1 MFEIPVSTPQK
12 AIIVQIEVTSL
23 QKDQSAINA
32 FAEFKELCKSSGVQ
46 ILDEIS
52 GKQATPIA
60 SNFLKKGK
68 IEEIKRSLEE
78 TCAEIVIFNHALS
91 PSQERNLENA
101 FKVRVVDRTGLILDI
116 FASRASTH
124 IGKLQVE
131 LAQLTHLSTRL
142 IRAWTHL
149 ERQKGG
155 IGLRGPGETQLETD
169 KRLINNRI
177 KTIKARLAKSH
188 KQKKINQYSRTKS
201 RNKLVALVGYTNAGK
216 TTLFNRLTDNEQYAA
231 DKLFATLDSVT
242 RKNIDPELSS
252 ILFSDTVGFISD
264 LPTQLIESFKGTLD
278 ELKSADLLLHVVDI
292 SDPDYRF
299 KITQVN
305 LLLEELE
312 ISNIPQ
318 IRINNKS
325 DLKNY
330 KNFQSKSDITLGEIW
345 ISAEKNLGL
354 EELREAISNSLFEGI
369 YKGWVTL
376 DATLGNIRSKL
387 YSMGCILEEKINNK
401 GLMYL
406 NINIGN
412 DELHRFLNINGFN
425 LIDDNIDF
433 IK

>member
-1 MFEIPVSTPQK
+1 M
-12 AIIVQIEVTSL
+12 
-23 QKDQSAINA
+23 
-32 FAEFKELCKSSGVQ
+32 
-46 ILDEIS
+46 
-52 GKQATPIA
+52 
-60 SNFLKKGK
+60 
-68 IEEIKRSLEE
+68 
-78 TCAEIVIFNHALS
+78 
-91 PSQERNLENA
+91 
-101 FKVRVVDRTGLILDI
+101 
-116 FASRASTH
+116 
-124 IGKLQVE
+124 
-131 LAQLTHLSTRL
+131 
-142 IRAWTHL
+142 
-149 ERQKGG
+149 
-155 IGLRGPGETQLETD
+155 
-169 KRLINNRI
+169 
-177 KTIKARLAKSH
+177 
-188 KQKKINQYSRTKS
+188 
-201 RNKLVALVGYTNAGK
+201 
-216 TTLFNRLTDNEQYAA
+216 
-231 DKLFATLDSVT
+231 
-242 RKNIDPELSS
+242 
-252 ILFSDTVGFISD
+252 
-264 LPTQLIESFKGTLD
+264 
-278 ELKSADLLLHVVDI
+278 HVVDI

>member
-1 MFEIPVSTPQK
+1 MIEVPISTPQK
-12 AIIVQIEVTSL
+12 AIIVQIEVASL
-23 QKDQSAINA
+23 QKEQSAINA
-32 FAEFKELCKSSGVQ
+32 FTEFKELSKSSGVS
-46 ILDEIS
+46 ILEEIS
-52 GKQATPIA
+52 GKQDVPLS

-68 IEEIKRSLEE
+68 IEEIKRSVERNS
-78 TCAEIVIFNHALS
+78 AEIVIFNHSLS

-101 FKVRVVDRTGLILDI
+101 LNARVVDRTGLILDI
-116 FASRASTH
+116 FASRATSH

-177 KTIKARLAKSH
+177 KTIKARLNKSH
-188 KQKKINQYSRTKS
+188 KQKKINQYSRMKS
-201 RNKLVALVGYTNAGK
+201 QNKLVALVGYTNAGK
-216 TTLFNRLTDNEQYAA
+216 TTLFNRLTDNKQYAA

-299 KITQVN
+299 KVSQVDI
-305 LLLEELE
+305 LLEELG
-312 ISNIPQ
+312 ISQIPQ

-325 DLKNY
+325 DLKGY
-330 KNFQSKSDITLGEIW
+330 KDPALKSNQDTQEIW
-345 ISAEKNLGL
+345 ISAEKNQGL
-354 EELREAISNSLFEGI
+354 ELLRESISKILFEGI
-369 YKGWVTL
+369 FKGWISL
-376 DATLGNIRSKL
+376 EASLGSIRSKL
-387 YSMGCILEEKINNK
+387 YSMGCILEENTNDA
-401 GLMYL
+401 GLMFL

-412 DELHRFLNINGFN
+412 NELNNLLDIDGLNLVGENKP
-425 LIDDNIDF
+425 LI
-433 IK
+433 

>member
-1 MFEIPVSTPQK
+1 
-12 AIIVQIEVTSL
+12 
-23 QKDQSAINA
+23 
-32 FAEFKELCKSSGVQ
+32 
-46 ILDEIS
+46 
-52 GKQATPIA
+52 
-60 SNFLKKGK
+60 
-68 IEEIKRSLEE
+68 
-78 TCAEIVIFNHALS
+78 VIFNHALS